1 MTDKMPAGGENKR
14 QRRRRAEQKSRKPA
28 SQEANNDLD
37 ASAEGIPRRRTLA
50 IDVVWSDIKMAEADV
65 LLVGHYLGVLPQTA
79 ELELDRLVSGDD
91 GRAGGKLLI
100 TELTRRGALR
110 GDLGEVVLFPAPQ
123 ERLVA
128 LAGMGRP
135 GSFLTAQTR
144 VLARTVGQVIGLL
157 PNHRV
162 LGTVLIGSGKGN
174 LKVKDAAT
182 AFIEGLTEALNADG
196 ELKIDRLSFVELHL
210 DRALEIQAAVKASSV
225 RLNEQRINEQRKEQ
239 AITVLEPSAAIVDG
253 VGGRIPADFGCSMML
268 ASLAKASE
276 SSNHSNVSNALA
288 TVLAE
293 LPENLRNTVR
303 ERLQELYGE
312 GAVGEAMALRDIAMK
327 FRLRE
332 PENESA
338 AGDIPSRV
346 AFWRS
351 DDAIHAAAITDTA
364 TVTERATPRRAPL
377 VEQGHE
383 RLQQHAAAIT
393 NAATVT
399 KRAIPRRAPL
409 VEQGDERLQQTD
421 TPSFE
426 EDAGSL
432 CRLLIPTEL
441 KEVFR
446 RPESLVIEVDRA
458 LARVQWEA
466 LPAGL
471 DTQPLAVVRS
481 VARQLRT
488 FYSPRPFQVVA
499 TPKLKAL
506 VIGDPGPSAFVLEA
520 ARGEAVE
527 VAKLLRKRGVE
538 TTLLVGA
545 PEDGTGAGVLEDVPP
560 ADYFEVVSR
569 LLKGEFDIVHY
580 SGHATFDRQYPD
592 RTGWVFKDGVLTAHE
607 LEGMERPPRLIF
619 ANACLSSQLAP
630 QSAQAQSN
638 AAQPPAVKNP
648 SRGDSALVA
657 SLADEF
663 FKQGVAD
670 YIGSAWEIPSTP
682 AALFAT
688 KFYDALFAQD
698 GGKLGSA
705 LLHARKE
712 LYEQRTEFGAA
723 WAAYQHYGDPAR
735 SISSGPQ

>member
-1 MTDKMPAGGENKR
+1 MPAAGENKR
-14 QRRRRAEQKSRKPA
+14 QRRRRAEHKSRKPG

-37 ASAEGIPRRRTLA
+37 ASAEGITRRRTLA
-50 IDVVWSDIKMAEADV
+50 IDVVWSDIKLAKADV

-79 ELELDRLVSGDD
+79 ELELDRLVSGDG

-110 GDLGEVVLFPAPQ
+110 GDLGEVVFFPAPQ

-196 ELKIDRLSFVELHL
+196 ELKIERLSFIELHL
-210 DRALEIQAAVKASSV
+210 DRALEIQAAVKASSA
-225 RLNEQRINEQRKEQ
+225 RLNEQEQ
-239 AITVLEPSAAIVDG
+239 AITALEPSAAIVDG

-268 ASLAKASE
+268 ASLAKASG
-276 SSNHSNVSNALA
+276 SSNRSNVSSALA

-303 ERLQELYGE
+303 ARLQELYGE
-312 GAVGEAMALRDIAMK
+312 DAVGEAMALRDIAMK

-351 DDAIHAAAITDTA
+351 DDDIRAAAITNTA
-364 TVTERATPRRAPL
+364 TVTERAIPRRASL

-383 RLQQHAAAIT
+383 RLQQHAAAMT
-393 NAATVT
+393 NTATVT
-399 KRAIPRRAPL
+399 KRATPRRAHL
-409 VEQGDERLQQTD
+409 VEQGHERLQQQPD
-421 TPSFE
+421 TRSFE

-458 LARVQWEA
+458 LARVQWET

-471 DTQPLAVVRS
+471 DAQPLALVRS

-488 FYSPRPFQVVA
+488 FYSPRPFQAVA
-499 TPKLKAL
+499 SLQLKAL
-506 VIGDPGPSAFVLEA
+506 VIGDPGPREFALDA
-520 ARGEAVE
+520 AYTEAVA
-527 VAKLLRKRGVE
+527 VTKLLRERKVE
-538 TTLLVGA
+538 TTLMVGP
-545 PEDGTGAGVLEDVPP
+545 PEDGTGAVVLKDVWAADHVVLKDARA
-560 ADYFEVVSR
+560 ADYYEVVSR

-580 SGHATFDRQYPD
+580 SGHATFDKQYPD

-630 QSAQAQSN
+630 QSVQAQSN

-648 SRGDSALVA
+648 SRGNSALVA

-670 YIGSAWEIPSTP
+670 YIGSAWEIPSIP

-688 KFYDALFAQD
+688 KFYEALFAQD
-698 GGKLGSA
+698 GKLGSA
-705 LLHARKE
+705 LLDARKE
-712 LYEQRTEFGAA
+712 LYQQRTEFGAA
-723 WAAYQHYGDPAR
+723 WAAYQHYGDPAQ

>member
-1 MTDKMPAGGENKR
+1 
-14 QRRRRAEQKSRKPA
+14 
-28 SQEANNDLD
+28 
-37 ASAEGIPRRRTLA
+37 
-50 IDVVWSDIKMAEADV
+50 
-65 LLVGHYLGVLPQTA
+65 
-79 ELELDRLVSGDD
+79 
-91 GRAGGKLLI
+91 
-100 TELTRRGALR
+100 
-110 GDLGEVVLFPAPQ
+110 
-123 ERLVA
+123 
-128 LAGMGRP
+128 
-135 GSFLTAQTR
+135 
-144 VLARTVGQVIGLL
+144 
-157 PNHRV
+157 
-162 LGTVLIGSGKGN
+162 
-174 LKVKDAAT
+174 
-182 AFIEGLTEALNADG
+182 
-196 ELKIDRLSFVELHL
+196 
-210 DRALEIQAAVKASSV
+210 
-225 RLNEQRINEQRKEQ
+225 
-239 AITVLEPSAAIVDG
+239 EPSAAIVDG

-268 ASLAKASE
+268 ASLAKASG
-276 SSNHSNVSNALA
+276 SSNRSNVSSALA

-303 ERLQELYGE
+303 ARLQELYG
-312 GAVGEAMALRDIAMK
+312 GDAVGEAIALRDIAMK

-351 DDAIHAAAITDTA
+351 DDDIRAAAITNTA

-383 RLQQHAAAIT
+383 RLQQHAAAMT
-393 NAATVT
+393 NTATVT
-399 KRAIPRRAPL
+399 KRATPRRAPL
-409 VEQGDERLQQTD
+409 VEQGHERLHQQPD
-421 TPSFE
+421 TRSFE
-426 EDAGSL
+426 EDARSL

-441 KEVFR
+441 KEVFK
-446 RPESLVIEVDRA
+446 RPESLVIEVDRV

-471 DTQPLAVVRS
+471 DGQPLAVVRS

-499 TPKLKAL
+499 SLQLKAL
-506 VIGDPGPSAFVLEA
+506 VIGDPGPAEFVLEA
-520 ARGEAVE
+520 ARDEAVE
-527 VAKLLRKRGVE
+527 VANLLCKRCVK

-545 PEDGTGAGVLEDVPP
+545 PEDGTGAGVLEDVRP

-630 QSAQAQSN
+630 QSARAQSN

-663 FKQGVAD
+663 LKQGVAD
-670 YIGSAWEIPSTP
+670 YIGSAWEIPSIP

-705 LLHARKE
+705 LLDARKE
-712 LYEQRTEFGAA
+712 LYQQRTKFGAA

-735 SISSGPQ
+735 SISPGPQ

>member
-50 IDVVWSDIKMAEADV
+50 IDVVWSDIKMAKADV

-110 GDLGEVVLFPAPQ
+110 GDLGEVVFFPAPQ

-174 LKVKDAAT
+174 LKVKDAVT

-196 ELKIDRLSFVELHL
+196 ELKIDRLSFIELHL
-210 DRALEIQAAVKASSV
+210 DRALEIQAAVKASSA
-225 RLNEQRINEQRKEQ
+225 RFNEQEQ
-239 AITVLEPSAAIVDG
+239 AITALEPSAAIVDG

-268 ASLAKASE
+268 ASLAKASG
-276 SSNHSNVSNALA
+276 SSNRSNVSSALA

-303 ERLQELYGE
+303 ARLQELYGE
-312 GAVGEAMALRDIAMK
+312 DAVGEAIALRDIAMK

-351 DDAIHAAAITDTA
+351 DDDIRAAAITNTA
-364 TVTERATPRRAPL
+364 TVTERTTPRRAPL

-383 RLQQHAAAIT
+383 RLQQQ
-393 NAATVT
+393 
-399 KRAIPRRAPL
+399 P
-409 VEQGDERLQQTD
+409 D
-421 TPSFE
+421 TRSFE

-471 DTQPLAVVRS
+471 DGQPLAVVRS

-499 TPKLKAL
+499 SRQLKAL
-506 VIGDPGPSAFVLEA
+506 VIGDPGPAEFVLKA
-520 ARGEAVE
+520 ARDEAVE
-527 VAKLLRKRGVE
+527 VANLLCKCRVE

-545 PEDGTGAGVLEDVPP
+545 PEDGTGAGILKDVRP

-619 ANACLSSQLAP
+619 ANACLSSQLSP

-648 SRGDSALVA
+648 SRGNSALVA

-663 FKQGVAD
+663 LKQGVAD
-670 YIGSAWEIPSTP
+670 YIGSAWEIPSIP
-682 AALFAT
+682 AARFAT

-705 LLHARKE
+705 LLDARKE
-712 LYEQRTEFGAA
+712 LYQQRAKFGAA